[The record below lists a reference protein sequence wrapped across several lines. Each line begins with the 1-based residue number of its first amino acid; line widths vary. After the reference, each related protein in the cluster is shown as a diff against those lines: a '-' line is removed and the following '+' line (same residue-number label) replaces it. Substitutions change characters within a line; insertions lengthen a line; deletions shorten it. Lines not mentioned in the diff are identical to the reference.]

1 MTAKHIEFEG
11 IENFRDFGG
20 YATAC
25 GRGLKAGRLFRSA
38 NHAYATDEDLAKLRD
53 LGVTLIVD
61 LRRRREREREVSRR
75 WDGFSGTVIENDI
88 DGTYADWQEAMAQA
102 DSIDADWFYNDSL
115 AYYRRAPH
123 EPRHV
128 DLYARYFQAL
138 AETDGALVVH
148 CAAGKDRTG
157 LICAFTHHIAGVHR
171 DDTLAD
177 YLATNDEA
185 RMARKTNFLGP
196 WIKDLTGHS
205 VDDAGLRRAV
215 SVDEA
220 YLAEALA
227 VIDKNHGSVDRYLEE
242 VLGVDA
248 ELRAK
253 IEARILG

>member
-1 MTAKHIEFEG
+1 MTPKHIDFEG

-53 LGVTLIVD
+53 LGVEVIVD
-61 LRRRREREREVSRR
+61 LRRRREREREGSRR

-88 DGTYADWQEAMAQA
+88 EGTYADGQEAMGQA
-102 DSIDADWFYNDSL
+102 ESNDAAWFYNDSL
-115 AYYRRAPH
+115 PHPRRAP
-123 EPRHV
+123 PAARHV
-128 DLYARYFQAL
+128 DLYARYLQAL

-177 YLATNDEA
+177 YLATNNEE
-185 RMARKTNFLGP
+185 RMARKTGFLGP
-196 WIKDLTGHS
+196 WIKDLTGHV
-205 VDDAGLRRAV
+205 VDDKALRRAV

-220 YLAEALA
+220 YLAEALK
-227 VIDKNHGSVDRYLEE
+227 VIDETHGSVDRYLEE
-242 VLGVDA
+242 GLGGDA
-248 ELRAK
+248 ELRAR